1 MKIESYTEQKT
12 TEAIPSLNEFYK
24 NHTEHNLKKVCLEIR
39 ELCLSIYS
47 TLQTQA
53 EKEIYYNALDK
64 IIK

>member
-1 MKIESYTEQKT
+1 MEIENYTAQKT

-47 TLQTQA
+47 TLQNEE
-53 EKEIYYNALDK
+53 EKNIYLEN
-64 IIK
+64 IKF